1 MTDPFLR
8 KAALLPLLLAA
19 APAAADHAV
28 ETPRPRYQL
37 VRELGRGAMGVVYLA
52 EQHDPVQRLVAL
64 KIAHAPAITP
74 SMQAQLEFEAQALA
88 SLQHDHIARVFDAGT
103 TDDGR
108 VWLAMEH
115 IDGEPLDQYC
125 DRFALDVP
133 ARVRL
138 LTQVAG
144 AVEHAHARGVLHG
157 DLKPDNILV
166 TEIDGLPAPK
176 LIDFGLASPL
186 RTSPRSDDDA
196 GLDEVVA
203 GTPAYMAPEQFT
215 LPRGQLD
222 ARADV
227 FALGVLLHEQL
238 TGRTPFSEKAL
249 DDDALLVRAHATPPP
264 ASVHWHRRDPQTR
277 ALAARRQSSPWRLA
291 RTLRATGLDQAV
303 AQAMAPRRQARTAS
317 AGTLAVA
324 LTQVAAATT
333 KGARRWRTFWRAL
346 LIVGACFAGGLLTA
360 AAV

>member
-8 KAALLPLLLAA
+8 KAALLPLLLAS
-19 APAAADHAV
+19 APVAADHAV
-28 ETPRPRYQL
+28 EAPRARYQL

-64 KIAHAPAITP
+64 KIAHAPAVTAL
-74 SMQAQLEFEAQALA
+74 MQAQLEFEAQALS

-115 IDGEPLDQYC
+115 VDGEPLDQYC

-138 LTQVAG
+138 LTQVAS

-157 DLKPDNILV
+157 DLKPENILV
-166 TEIDGLPAPK
+166 TEVDGRPAPK

-186 RTSPRSDDDA
+186 RTSPGSDDG

-264 ASVHWHRRDPQTR
+264 ASAHWRRRDAQTR
-277 ALAARRQSSPWRLA
+277 ALAARRQSSPRRLA
-291 RTLRATGLDQAV
+291 RTLRATGLDQTV
-303 AQAMAPRRQARTAS
+303 AQAMAPGRQARTAS
-317 AGTLAVA
+317 AGTLAVVLA
-324 LTQVAAATT
+324 RVAAQTT
-333 KGARRWRTFWRAL
+333 KRARRWRTLRRAL
-346 LIVGACFAGGLLTA
+346 WIAGACFAGGLVAA